1 MPAGA
6 SVVQPVTAEER
17 AATEKFLTWVA
28 DLIDVA
34 TENEGRARL
43 AASGCD

>member
-17 AATEKFLTWVA
+17 AATEKFLTWVS
-28 DLIDVA
+28 DLIDA
-34 TENEGRARL
+34 SGENEGRAKL
-43 AASGCD
+43 AQAAC